1 MSVAP
6 STSLE
11 GILYFTE
18 EAQESN
24 SDKKPHSLMGVP
36 CILRPMVETLS
47 ISHATRHVNSGR
59 QSPVDAQL
67 QCYQGSSLAAVAEG
81 WEPQH
86 HGKKLISQYQ
96 QGISIGATY
105 IPGPLE
111 RVRGRYRKKERKPSF
126 FSMYNHIY
134 SMWHETHFYLM
145 IYGFNK
151 CAEILLVPK
160 IWSAESN
167 CAENTM
173 CRNSGVPA
181 SSNPK
186 KRLM

>member
-1 MSVAP
+1 MLPDMSTLEGSHLSTPSYSATRVVHLQQLLKAESPNTMGKNWSP
-6 STSLE
+6 STNKASVLE
-11 GILYFTE
+11 QRTFLGLWRGSGGDTE
-18 EAQESN
+18 
-24 SDKKPHSLMGVP
+24 
-36 CILRPMVETLS
+36 
-47 ISHATRHVNSGR
+47 
-59 QSPVDAQL
+59 
-67 QCYQGSSLAAVAEG
+67 
-81 WEPQH
+81 
-86 HGKKLISQYQ
+86 
-96 QGISIGATY
+96 
-105 IPGPLE
+105 
-111 RVRGRYRKKERKPSF
+111 RKKERKPSF

-181 SSNPK
+181 SSNPTIMS
-186 KRLM
+186 LLYFSPLLYQHFSSV